1 MFTEQILHENPGMIK
16 AFMGIPAEVF
26 WMIVQVVERVL
37 PELDQQRLQRPD
49 RQRAHGAGRRCD
61 QPIVIRVAAVL
72 TYLRLYAPQIPV
84 ALMYGMTQTDLSRDL
99 RRIVPPFTA
108 HYPVPKRGRCWKTAK
123 N

>member
-37 PELDQQRLQRPD
+37 PALDQQRLERSD
-49 RQRAHGAGRRCD
+49 RQRARGAGRPCD
-61 QPIVIRVAAVL
+61 QPVVLRVAAVL
-72 TYLRLYAPQIPV
+72 TYLRLAAPQLPV
-84 ALMYGMTQTDLSRDL
+84 ALMYGLTQPDLSRDL

-108 HYPVPKRGRCWKTAK
+108 PYPVLKFGRCWKTVK